1 MMTVF
6 NHETVFDTAGRTMTF
21 IIHKR
26 LEIVVNF
33 KFFEILII
41 KDGKIIDRMNF
52 MGEPFTIADLEM
64 VLMQAHKSCEKLLK
78 V

>member
-1 MMTVF
+1 MTVF

-26 LEIVVNF
+26 LEIVLNF
-33 KFFEILII
+33 KEYEILII
-41 KDGKIIDRMNF
+41 KDGEIIDRMNF
-52 MGEPFTIADLEM
+52 MGEYFTITDLERI
-64 VLMQAHKSCEKLLK
+64 LMQAHQSCEKLSR

>member
-6 NHETVFDTAGRTMTF
+6 KHETVFDTAGRTMTF
-21 IIHKR
+21 IVHKR

-33 KFFEILII
+33 KECEILII
-41 KDGKIIDRMNF
+41 KDCKIIDKTKF
-52 MGEPFTIADLEM
+52 MGEPFTITDLEM
-64 VLMQAHKSCEKLLK
+64 VLMQAHKSCEKLSK

>member
-1 MMTVF
+1 MTTF
-6 NHETVFDTAGRTMTF
+6 NHETVFDTANRIMTF

-33 KFFEILII
+33 REYEILII
-41 KDGKIIDRMNF
+41 KDGKIIDRTNF
-52 MGEPFTIADLEM
+52 MGEPFTITDLEM
-64 VLMQAHKSCEKLLK
+64 VLMQAHKSCEKLSK